1 MSLSATLQAFTVLL
15 LAAACTAAHS
25 HEQQARAFSSGKL
38 YSSEAGGRQSSPSRT
53 VAPHMAMVLL
63 VFRGVLCHP
72 YRGWG
77 TPSVQ
82 SRNSDLGWKRHMLCD
97 QSMLAAAG

>member
-25 HEQQARAFSSGKL
+25 HDQQARAFSSGKL

-77 TPSVQ
+77 ET
-82 SRNSDLGWKRHMLCD
+82 
-97 QSMLAAAG
+97 LACRVEILTWDGRDTCCATRAC